1 MRPIDRHGVCPCD
14 YNPDTTNGPDEFCP
28 HHGRPYTDLVDIIV
42 RQDEEIGRLHH
53 ELHIA
58 KAELVEDFHG
68 IVKGLDG

>member
-1 MRPIDRHGVCPCD
+1 
-14 YNPDTTNGPDEFCP
+14 
-28 HHGRPYTDLVDIIV
+28 VDIIV